1 MTPSLL
7 DNHPK
12 CECHQC
18 TWLRANQFERVA
30 MPQQPTPS
38 PFDRVGV
45 NPAVLGP
52 SPEKEQSCNDPKRHG
67 CGLPPKDAAVEEKI
81 KELSEKWNLVYAGI
95 EMLRDLVRM
104 ARESK

>member
-38 PFDRVGV
+38 T
-45 NPAVLGP
+45 
-52 SPEKEQSCNDPKRHG
+52 EKEQFCNDPKRHG